1 MSTKNTADK
10 LILALDGMDKIEA
23 FRLIRKIP
31 ELCWVKVG
39 LELFI
44 SEGPDVILALK
55 DLGLKVFLDLKL
67 HDIPNTMGGACRQ
80 AARSGAELLTVHA
93 CAGLDSLIQANESA
107 KDGAAQVGLP
117 APTLLA
123 VTILT
128 SWDSNKLSSEL
139 IIDQPIEQRVE
150 LLANLA
156 VKAGLGGCVCS
167 PLEVK
172 NLRKLF
178 FLPFELVTPGIRP
191 KGSSVDD
198 QSRVMTPKEA
208 LHCGASRIVVGR
220 PITHSTSPLSAFKN
234 ICKELAES

>member
-10 LILALDGMDKIEA
+10 LILALDGIDKIEA
-23 FRLIRKIP
+23 FRVIRKIP

-44 SEGPDVILALK
+44 SEGPDVIFALK

-178 FLPFELVTPGIRP
+178 FLPFELVTPGIRM
-191 KGSSVDD
+191 KGSSLDD
-198 QSRVMTPKEA
+198 QLRVMTPKEA

-220 PITHSTSPLSAFKN
+220 PITHSTSPLTAFKN